1 MKTKLFSL
9 FIAVFLFSASGKAQ
23 TPCVTDN
30 GFPCIT
36 LIGSGAGGWTNEAEK
51 TMLTSDGITYTLVD
65 VILTKAEVKFR
76 EGRCWEGGCP
86 AGTGNIYGWGPVK
99 AADPLLQSSGWPSGV
114 NATPGAN
121 GPNIQSEAGVWTV
134 TFNRIQGSWSFVA
147 GTPLPVVKVFGTATN
162 PTTGVAMSTVDGTVF
177 TVTKIPFIVG
187 TAQFDVNGSALG
199 GLTFPT
205 GIAADPSEFIP
216 VSPANDY
223 TVSYNLKSGAYSFVV
238 ATFPEIGLI
247 GSGTTGTEEG
257 WNADIAKMTTTD
269 GITYTLKNQQLYSVN
284 SNTPNAGGPGVPGP
298 APSGVKF
305 RTYGAW
311 TQDWGGTSFPTG
323 PIAGNNGNI
332 GVTADGVYDIT
343 FNKTTGAYTF
353 SFPEIGLIGSGTT
366 GTQAGWDADIAKMA
380 TSNGVNYTL
389 TQQLYSV
396 NSNAPDA
403 GGPGVPGPAPA
414 KVKFRTFGAWS
425 QDWGGTSFPTGPIA
439 GNNGDIVVTA
449 PGTYAINFNRLT
461 GAYDFGT
468 ALAVKNFN
476 AKSFSAY
483 PNPTRNS
490 WNIVSGNDD
499 ITSVQ
504 VFDMLGKSVYNKAA
518 SSKEVN
524 VNASAL
530 SQGVYF
536 ARVSTAK
543 GTSTVKLVKE

>member
-9 FIAVFLFSASGKAQ
+9 FVAVFLFSTSGKSQ

-36 LIGSGAGGWTNEAEK
+36 LIGSGAGGWTDTAEK

-99 AADPLLQSSGWPSGV
+99 AADPLLQSSGWPSGT
-114 NATPGAN
+114 NNSPGAN

-134 TFNRIQGSWSFVA
+134 TFNRIQGSWSFVP
-147 GTPLPVVKVFGTATN
+147 GTPLPVVKVFGTATT
-162 PTTGVAMSTVDGTVF
+162 PTTGVAMSTADGTVF
-177 TVTKIPFIVG
+177 TVTKIPFVVG
-187 TAQFDVNGSALG
+187 NAQFDVNGAALG

-223 TVSYNLKSGAYSFVV
+223 TVSYNLKSGDYSFVV

-247 GSGTTGTEEG
+247 GSGTTGTGAG
-257 WNADIAKMTTTD
+257 WDADIAKMTTTD
-269 GITYTLKNQQLYSVN
+269 GITYKLKNQQLYSVN
-284 SNTPNAGGPGVPGP
+284 STDSSPG
-298 APSGVKF
+298 AVKF

-332 GVTADGVYDIT
+332 IVTADGVYDIT

-366 GTQAGWDADIAKMA
+366 GTNAGWDADIAKMA

-396 NSNAPDA
+396 NSSDA
-403 GGPGVPGPAPA
+403 TPA

-449 PGTYAINFNRLT
+449 PGTYAINFNRST

-468 ALAVKNFN
+468 ALAVKNFD
-476 AKSFSAY
+476 AGSFRAY
-483 PNPTRNS
+483 PNPTKNN
-490 WNIVSGNDD
+490 WNITSIDD

-504 VFDMLGKSVYNKAA
+504 VFDILGKSVYAKKA
-518 SSKEVN
+518 SSKEVS
-524 VNASAL
+524 VDAAQL
-530 SQGVYF
+530 SKGVYF
-536 ARVSTAK
+536 AKVSTAK